1 MLFRS
6 LDALVREG
14 KLTAE
19 EARLAR
25 RVPLAEDVTV
35 ESDSGG
41 HTDNRPLGSLFPAI
55 ALLRDRLAAQHGYE
69 RPIRVGAAGGLG
81 TPTSVASAFALGAAY
96 VLTGSVNQG
105 TVEAAISPQ
114 AKDLLAKADIAD
126 VAMAPAADMFE
137 LGVEV
142 QVLKRGT
149 MFAARAHKLRDL
161 YREHDR
167 WEDIPAAERA
177 RVEKDLFKADF
188 ATIWDGTR
196 AFWQKR
202 DARVAEKAE
211 TDLKHRMALVFRWYL
226 GMASRWAID
235 GVPDRVTDYQV
246 WCGPAQ
252 GAFNT
257 WVKGSFLEPASARK
271 VAEIAANL
279 LEGAA
284 VVTRAGQLRS
294 YGVPMPAAAFTF
306 VPRPLKIGRAHV

>member
-1 MLFRS
+1 MCS
-6 LDALVREG
+6 
-14 KLTAE
+14 
-19 EARLAR
+19 
-25 RVPLAEDVTV
+25 
-35 ESDSGG
+35 SD
-41 HTDNRPLGSLFPAI
+41 L
-55 ALLRDRLAAQHGYE
+55 
-69 RPIRVGAAGGLG
+69 
-81 TPTSVASAFALGAAY
+81 
-96 VLTGSVNQG
+96 
-105 TVEAAISPQ
+105 
-114 AKDLLAKADIAD
+114 
-126 VAMAPAADMFE
+126 E

-149 MFAARAHKLRDL
+149 MFVARAHKLRDL

-306 VPRPLKIGRAHV
+306 VPRPLT